1 MNALKRLFSRL
12 PPRAVSFL
20 AAAFSL
26 LAGLA
31 VALMRDYLL
40 YRAGLPG
47 KPFMHMHAVRATSRK
62 PTLTHMANCASS
74 FNSNEEV
81 PWFGLR
87 GHTAQKW
94 S

>member
-31 VALMRDYLL
+31 VALMLDYLL

-47 KPFMHMHAVRATSRK
+47 KPFIYV
-62 PTLTHMANCASS
+62 S
-74 FNSNEEV
+74 F
-81 PWFGLR
+81 
-87 GHTAQKW
+87 
-94 S
+94 